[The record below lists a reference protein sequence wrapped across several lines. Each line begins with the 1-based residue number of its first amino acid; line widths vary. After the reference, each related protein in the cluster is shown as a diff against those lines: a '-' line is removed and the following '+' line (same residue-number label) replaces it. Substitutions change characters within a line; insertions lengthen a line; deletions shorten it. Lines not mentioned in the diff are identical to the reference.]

1 MLNVLTEHLFV
12 DESEQTKMILIF
24 YVRYTSHYKSV
35 NYAHLKT
42 DGKNTCL

>member
-12 DESEQTKMILIF
+12 DKNKQTKMIF
-24 YVRYTSHYKSV
+24 YARYTSHYKSV

-42 DGKNTCL
+42 DDKNTCL

>member
-12 DESEQTKMILIF
+12 DKSEQTKMIF

-42 DGKNTCL
+42 DGKNTYL

>member
-12 DESEQTKMILIF
+12 DKSKQTNMIF

-35 NYAHLKT
+35 HYDT
-42 DGKNTCL
+42 

>member
-12 DESEQTKMILIF
+12 DESEQTKIIF

>member
-1 MLNVLTEHLFV
+1 MLNVLTERLFV
-12 DESEQTKMILIF
+12 DKSEQTKMIF
-24 YVRYTSHYKSV
+24 YVQYTSHYKSV